1 MNCKIDKSKLNG
13 RIICPANK
21 SYTHRAI
28 FLAALSDGKSIVKKI
43 LRSNDTI
50 ATINACRG
58 FGVEVEEI
66 ENNVTIKNTINE
78 TVQNSMINAE
88 NSGTTIRIAIAI
100 AALSGGNTTLTG
112 DESLRKRPM
121 KPILDALETMGVNTE
136 SDDGKPPIHIDG
148 QIEGKEISINGD
160 ISSQF
165 ISALLIIAPRL
176 PDGLVIN
183 VKGDLVSKPYVDL
196 TIAIMKKFGVEVEI
210 KEGYKKY
217 VVKHQ
222 IYQPTTFSIPSDFS
236 NLALLLAAN
245 VLLGDGLT
253 IEISLGD
260 MPQGDEAIVDIL
272 EKLGVNVTLED
283 DIITTESPTI
293 LNGGKFDLS
302 NTPDLLPALAI
313 LALKSEKPIEIFN
326 VKHARYKETDRI
338 GIISRELK
346 KIGLEIDEKDDGLIL
361 KKSSELHSAELNSE
375 HDHRLFMAFSI
386 AGMFVGECTVSDPE
400 AVKVSY
406 PEFIQDLI
414 DTGAKISNIERL

>member
-1 MNCKIDKSKLNG
+1 MNCKIQKSKLKG
-13 RIICPANK
+13 QIVCPANK

-58 FGVEVEEI
+58 FGIEVEEM
-66 ENNVTIKNTINE
+66 ENNVTIKNTIDS

-100 AALSGGNTTLTG
+100 AALSGGNTRLTG
-112 DESLRKRPM
+112 DDSLRKRPM
-121 KPILDALETMGVNTE
+121 QPILDALETMGVETE
-136 SDDGKPPIHIDG
+136 SEDGKPPINIKG
-148 QIEGKEISINGD
+148 KIQGKEISIKGD

-176 PDGLVIN
+176 PDGLTVNIE
-183 VKGDLVSKPYVDL
+183 GELVSKPYVDL
-196 TIAIMKKFGVEVEI
+196 TIAIMKKFGVEVKIE
-210 KEGYKKY
+210 EEYKRY
-217 VVKHQ
+217 NVSHQ
-222 IYQPTTFSIPSDFS
+222 IYKPTTFSIPSDFS

-245 VLLGDGLT
+245 VLLDDGLN

-272 EKLGVNVTLED
+272 EKLGVNVRLEEEM
-283 DIITTESPTI
+283 ITTESPEL

-302 NTPDLLPALAI
+302 NTPDLLPAIAI
-313 LALKSEKPIEIFN
+313 LALKSEKPIEMFN

-338 GIISRELK
+338 AILSRELK
-346 KIGLEIDEKDDGLIL
+346 KIGLDVEEKEDGMIV
-361 KKSSELHSAELNSE
+361 KKSGELHAAELNSE
-375 HDHRLFMAFSI
+375 NDHRMFMAFSI
-386 AGMFVGECTVSDPE
+386 VGMFIGDCTVSDPD

-406 PEFIQDLI
+406 PEFIEDMKNV
-414 DTGAKISNIERL
+414 GAMLS